1 MKLGRTDK
9 LVKIIVL
16 IIALLTIT
24 TFGVKRYIIPLL
36 QDETHTKEIEDGEN
50 ENIQDGLYEKMKNEK
65 EDFTQYE
72 ENEKDS
78 SIIYLQNRKYVI
90 LDGEIQKNLPDGLN
104 ENNLH
109 TRQTVLIKDGY
120 IVNEYSIVRVTYTL
134 QSFSDIEK
142 LETTNN
148 NKIRVKNGDEIEDR
162 FDPVMMSP
170 SSYDVIA
177 ANHFHLEV
185 TDQEEKTINLYY
197 CIPDQYL
204 DDVSKLT
211 FYMNPNGVNVNYM
224 PDTSDNKDMYV
235 AEYNLGNI
243 LKRKEK

>member
-16 IIALLTIT
+16 IIALLTVT

-120 IVNEYSIVRVTYTL
+120 IVNE
-134 QSFSDIEK
+134 
-142 LETTNN
+142 
-148 NKIRVKNGDEIEDR
+148 
-162 FDPVMMSP
+162 
-170 SSYDVIA
+170 
-177 ANHFHLEV
+177 
-185 TDQEEKTINLYY
+185 
-197 CIPDQYL
+197 
-204 DDVSKLT
+204 
-211 FYMNPNGVNVNYM
+211 
-224 PDTSDNKDMYV
+224 
-235 AEYNLGNI
+235 
-243 LKRKEK
+243 